1 MLEDRVYLSD
11 LYDYY
16 SPLLTEKQRLYFEDY
31 YFQNLTLSEMSENYK
46 VSRNAIHKNIKE
58 TSSKLLEY
66 EQKLKLL
73 EKNQKIIKIIKNL
86 DEKIKKQIEEW
97 I

>member
-1 MLEDRVYLSD
+1 MLEDTIYLSK

-16 SPLLTEKQRLYFEDY
+16 SPLLTEKQCLYFEDY

-58 TSSKLLEY
+58 TSFKLVEY
-66 EQKLKLL
+66 EKKLKLL
-73 EKNQKIIKIIKNL
+73 EKKQKVMTIINNL
-86 DEKIKKQIEEW
+86 DEKIRKQIEEW